1 MYIYNVHIYWLYI
14 YTGIIHIYLYLS
26 IYLSLS
32 LFMYVCIYIYIYI
45 YHYKIFVECVLLD
58 MDIDLMQV
66 LFFLYFSG
74 EISIAGFSI
83 QSNQRS
89 GWWKYWC
96 KSIIWYHIHNGHP
109 ENYCYKKWAYFY
121 SHCWKCRKDH
131 LLLLMKS
138 CRRTVLL

>member
-1 MYIYNVHIYWLYI
+1 MVIYIYRYNTYI
-14 YTGIIHIYLYLS
+14 SISINLSIYLS
-26 IYLSLS
+26 IYLSLF
-32 LFMYVCIYIYIYI
+32 LCMFVYIYIYI

-58 MDIDLMQV
+58 MDIDMMQV